1 MSKHGNAKGYRTILC
16 QNVSK
21 ELNMPRNLRVK
32 APKTK
37 GKLRGG
43 REAFHAHGRVRKP
56 AGKRRLGGQRDI
68 PSRWAWHYEA
78 LSSLR
83 EGLIRERKERLS
95 EVAQPIEPHS
105 MNLADSATDEF
116 DHEIALSR
124 LSVDQDALYEVEA
137 AMKRILDGTYG
148 ICEQTGRPIPAARL
162 KALPWT
168 RFRKE
173 VATRLERIG
182 VIPLTRLGPL
192 RSVREEGT
200 LALMETEPTMDE
212 LPLPNLDRLAPDEA
226 EE

>member
-1 MSKHGNAKGYRTILC
+1 MKQRSDAETRAE
-16 QNVSK
+16 V
-21 ELNMPRNLRVK
+21 
-32 APKTK
+32 PK
-37 GKLRGG
+37 
-43 REAFHAHGRVRKP
+43 
-56 AGKRRLGGQRDI
+56 
-68 PSRWAWHYEA
+68 RWAWHYET

-105 MNLADSATDEF
+105 MSLADSATDEF

-162 KALPWT
+162 KVLPWT

-173 VATRLERIG
+173 VANRLERTG
-182 VIPLTRLGPL
+182 VISRTRLGPL
-192 RSVREEGT
+192 RSVREEAAA
-200 LALMETEPTMDE
+200 ALTETEPTVDE
-212 LPLPNLDRLAPDEA
+212 APAPTLNKLPPDEP

>member
-1 MSKHGNAKGYRTILC
+1 MARSIRL
-16 QNVSK
+16 
-21 ELNMPRNLRVK
+21 K

-37 GKLRGG
+37 TTPRGPVAFGLKRGG
-43 REAFHAHGRVRKP
+43 RKSPV
-56 AGKRRLGGQRDI
+56 KRRSDAEIRAEV
-68 PSRWAWHYEA
+68 PKRWAWHYET

-162 KALPWT
+162 KVLPWT

-173 VATRLERIG
+173 VANRLERTG
-182 VIPLTRLGPL
+182 VISRTRLGPL
-192 RSVREEGT
+192 RSVREEAAAA
-200 LALMETEPTMDE
+200 LAETEPTVDE
-212 LPLPNLDRLAPDEA
+212 PPPPTLNKLPPDEP

>member
-1 MSKHGNAKGYRTILC
+1 MARTSGRRPQDPKAIGP
-16 QNVSK
+16 
-21 ELNMPRNLRVK
+21 PRNRFRLQRSDAETRAEV
-32 APKTK
+32 PK
-37 GKLRGG
+37 
-43 REAFHAHGRVRKP
+43 
-56 AGKRRLGGQRDI
+56 
-68 PSRWAWHYEA
+68 RWAWHYET

-105 MNLADSATDEF
+105 MSLADSATDEF

-162 KALPWT
+162 KVLPWT

-173 VATRLERIG
+173 VASRLERTG
-182 VIPLTRLGPL
+182 VISRTRLGPL
-192 RSVREEGT
+192 RSVREEAAAALTETVDEAPAPT
-200 LALMETEPTMDE
+200 LNK
-212 LPLPNLDRLAPDEA
+212 LPPDEP

>member
-1 MSKHGNAKGYRTILC
+1 MDSIICVARLDARC
-16 QNVSK
+16 V
-21 ELNMPRNLRVK
+21 
-32 APKTK
+32 PK
-37 GKLRGG
+37 
-43 REAFHAHGRVRKP
+43 
-56 AGKRRLGGQRDI
+56 
-68 PSRWAWHYEA
+68 RWAWHYET

-105 MNLADSATDEF
+105 MSLADSATDEF

-162 KALPWT
+162 KVLPWT

-173 VATRLERIG
+173 VADRLERTG
-182 VIPLTRLGPL
+182 VISRTRLGPL
-192 RSVREEGT
+192 RSVREEAAHGNRAHSPWGT
-200 LALMETEPTMDE
+200 SS
-212 LPLPNLDRLAPDEA
+212 LPRPDEP

>member
-1 MSKHGNAKGYRTILC
+1 MKQRSAAETRAE
-16 QNVSK
+16 V
-21 ELNMPRNLRVK
+21 
-32 APKTK
+32 PK
-37 GKLRGG
+37 
-43 REAFHAHGRVRKP
+43 
-56 AGKRRLGGQRDI
+56 
-68 PSRWAWHYEA
+68 RWAWHYET

-105 MNLADSATDEF
+105 MSLADSATDEF

-162 KALPWT
+162 KVLPWT

-173 VATRLERIG
+173 VANRLERTG
-182 VIPLTRLGPL
+182 VISRTRLGPL
-192 RSVREEGT
+192 RSVREEAAHGNR
-200 LALMETEPTMDE
+200 AHGPWGASS
-212 LPLPNLDRLAPDEA
+212 LPRPDEP
-226 EE
+226 EEERPLHARRTT

>member
-1 MSKHGNAKGYRTILC
+1 MARRIRL
-16 QNVSK
+16 
-21 ELNMPRNLRVK
+21 K

-37 GKLRGG
+37 MAPRGPAAFGRKRGG
-43 REAFHAHGRVRKP
+43 RKP
-56 AGKRRLGGQRDI
+56 QVKRRPHGEI
-68 PSRWAWHYEA
+68 SAEVPKHWIWHYEA

-83 EGLIRERKERLS
+83 EGLIRERKQRLS

-137 AMKRILDGTYG
+137 AMKRILDETYG

-162 KALPWT
+162 KVLPWT

-173 VATRLERIG
+173 VANRLERTG
-182 VIPLTRLGPL
+182 VISRTRLGPL
-192 RSVREEGT
+192 RTVREEAAASLT
-200 LALMETEPTMDE
+200 ETEPTVDE
-212 LPLPNLDRLAPDEA
+212 PPLPTLDDLPPDEP